1 MKNDVK
7 SMEAHERISA
17 RLAAASLALVGN
29 DEKAIRRA
37 SLISQ
42 SHTSTDTARKPVEV
56 AEAEVEAE
64 PLPWSEE
71 DSAKVGASK
80 AISILSKMEKYG
92 TCEVEAESIYGAAVA
107 MPQIARSAGWPGTL
121 FALVIRIYFF
131 TFLNLLLQGFLL
143 SMIGEEQLTWY
154 PFAGQM
160 HLCDFG
166 ASIVDCPDAPNCKG
180 PLGTEYSA
188 PRLYDYNIWS
198 TRIFIKDSLKAIFPH
213 KASEFDAKVD
223 PGEYGME
230 NYYCRLACVFLF
242 MLYVVDD
249 LAGTLTLLKTLYK
262 LPTKA
267 ESWIRY
273 EIPAWADK
281 EDIKT
286 LQDAGEL
293 DFIKFGVAGLPLH
306 WKIINF
312 VVLVIPKFAL
322 WLALVRSGVH
332 YLMETA
338 GIVDD
343 IVNAMALTF
352 VLEVDEMVFHRFST
366 VLTKHIM
373 SSMEGW
379 PNYDLSEDDVETEEE
394 ALERF
399 RRSELG
405 ASRWRSILLILPHRF
420 LTVLGLQFV
429 FLWDYY
435 RTNCTQLEDGSW
447 VSKTMHLPADL
458 AYRPLKLMFGIEGS
472 KLEEAFWTMP
482 D

>member
-1 MKNDVK
+1 MP
-7 SMEAHERISA
+7 SESSQEAHQRISA

-29 DEKAIRRA
+29 DEKAARRGTMISN
-37 SLISQ
+37 SLPERAKVAE
-42 SHTSTDTARKPVEV
+42 TE
-56 AEAEVEAE
+56 AEAEAEAE
-64 PLPWSEE
+64 PMPWSEE

-80 AISILSKMEKYG
+80 AISILSKMEAYG

-131 TFLNLLLQGFLL
+131 TLLNLVLQGFLL

-166 ASIVDCPDAPNCKG
+166 ANIVDCPDAPNCKG

-198 TRIFIKDSLKAIFPH
+198 TRIFIRDSLKAIFPH
-213 KASEFDAKVD
+213 KASEFDAKID

-230 NYYCRLACVFLF
+230 NYYCRLACIFLF
-242 MLYVVDD
+242 IIYVVDD
-249 LAGTLTLLKTLYK
+249 LMGTLTLLRTLYK

-286 LQDAGEL
+286 LNDAGEL
-293 DFIKFGVAGLPLH
+293 DFIKFGVAGLPWY
-306 WKIINF
+306 WKVFNVF
-312 VVLVIPKFAL
+312 FLALPKFVL

-379 PNYDLSEDDVETEEE
+379 PNYDLGDDDAETEEE

-399 RRSELG
+399 TNSELG
-405 ASRWRSILLILPHRF
+405 SKRFKSIFLILPHRVIV
-420 LTVLGLQFV
+420 VLVLV
-429 FLWDYY
+429 IAFLWDYY
-435 RTNCTQLEDGSW
+435 RTNCIQLEDGSW
-447 VSKTMHLPADL
+447 VSKAMNLPADL
-458 AYRPLKLMFGIEGS
+458 TYRPFELMFGIDGPKTAEP
-472 KLEEAFWTMP
+472 FWTMP
-482 D
+482 M

>member
-7 SMEAHERISA
+7 STEAHHRISA

-37 SLISQ
+37 SLISSSKISSETVQ
-42 SHTSTDTARKPVEV
+42 KSAEL

-64 PLPWSEE
+64 PRCLSEE

-80 AISILSKMEKYG
+80 AISILSKMERDG

-131 TFLNLLLQGFLL
+131 TLLNILLQGFLL

-166 ASIVDCPDAPNCKG
+166 ASIVDCPNAPNCKG

-198 TRIFIKDSLKAIFPH
+198 TRIYVRDSLKAIFPH
-213 KASEFDAKVD
+213 KAKEFDEKVD

-230 NYYCRLACVFLF
+230 NYNCRLACVFLF

-249 LAGTLTLLKTLYK
+249 LVGTVNLLRTLWL

-273 EIPAWADK
+273 EIPEWADK

-312 VVLVIPKFAL
+312 VILVIPKFAL

-373 SSMEGW
+373 SSMEDW
-379 PNYDLSEDDVETEEE
+379 PNYNLEEDDAETEEE
-394 ALERF
+394 ALDRF
-399 RRSELG
+399 TRSELG
-405 ASRWRSILLILPHRF
+405 TNRWRGLLLILPHRF
-420 LTVLGLQFV
+420 LTVLTLQFV

-435 RTNCTQLEDGSW
+435 RTNCIQLEDGSW

-458 AYRPLKLMFGIEGS
+458 TYNPLKLMFGIEGTT
-472 KLEEAFWTMP
+472 LEDAFWTMP